1 MKKAIVLL
9 SVLLIFSLAFSAC
22 GDNTS
27 NNGDTSAT
35 KKPTAT
41 ATSSVE
47 PTAKPTAEPPKNV
60 NVHVFVEDILYS
72 HVVEVKYN
80 DEITTWDRLST
91 LDPTLG
97 YDKEEFSLDFTVPND
112 GTEAELTA
120 VIRENAPYKIT
131 GWGGDFTADG
141 DTIKFTP
148 AGKTIFL
155 TVKIEPLYDNV
166 ALNSTVTSS
175 VSTVEYE
182 EGRWGMACLTDGE
195 VNTRFSTA
203 TLQTVDPETMMLPEP
218 VTIDIDL
225 TEAKSFDTLCL
236 IPRVDTVDADDGVPC
251 FPSAFEVLLSNDGTE
266 YSSVLSV
273 DAEENVDSMMQIYA
287 FAQQSAQYLRIK
299 VTRVGTQAADEGVAN
314 PYRVQ
319 FAELLL
325 FDAE

>member
-9 SVLLIFSLAFSAC
+9 SVLLIFCLAFSAC

-112 GTEAELTA
+112 GTEVELTA

-131 GWGGDFTADG
+131 GWSGDFTADG

-182 EGRWGMACLTDGE
+182 EGRWGMACLTDGDA
-195 VNTRFSTA
+195 NTRFSTA

-225 TEAKSFDTLCL
+225 TEAKSFDTICL

-273 DAEENVDSMMQIYA
+273 DAEKNVDSMMQIYA

-299 VTRVGTQAADEGVAN
+299 VTRVGTQAADEGGAN
-314 PYRVQ
+314 PDRVP

>member
-97 YDKEEFSLDFTVPND
+97 YDKEEFSLDFTVPNG

-182 EGRWGMACLTDGE
+182 EGRWGMACLTDGD

-236 IPRVDTVDADDGVPC
+236 IPRVDTVDVDDGVPC

-287 FAQQSAQYLRIK
+287 FAQQSVQYLRIK